1 MSLSVPGLG
10 VRYTIIPSKLIQL
23 SNMDGANQA
32 RGNFLLRQPTSILDF
47 SIPWIFP
54 YMLLSPSALDLGKYY

>member
-32 RGNFLLRQPTSILDF
+32 VD
-47 SIPWIFP
+47 IF
-54 YMLLSPSALDLGKYY
+54 Y